1 MNLSPQ
7 EVTQTFF
14 SLPEQEQQAVF
25 DFMEFLKNKSAKI
38 QARRLLP
45 TEEETQTEGE
55 RVLAILEAAE
65 LLGSMQ
71 DSDGKLSV
79 NYKEHLWSNK

>member
-38 QARRLLP
+38 QARRLLS
-45 TEEETQTEGE
+45 TEEETQT
-55 RVLAILEAAE
+55 
-65 LLGSMQ
+65 
-71 DSDGKLSV
+71 D
-79 NYKEHLWSNK
+79 

>member
-1 MNLSPQ
+1 
-7 EVTQTFF
+7 
-14 SLPEQEQQAVF
+14 
-25 DFMEFLKNKSAKI
+25 
-38 QARRLLP
+38 LP